1 MHGAW
6 CTRRRPV
13 VRRPPHHRRCTHVH
27 EDIRRRAWGD
37 SITGMGSLS
46 RHHTHL
52 QVQRALGARQ
62 VAVLRLARREVEVR
76 RMGSKRL
83 EGADLALRQ

>member
-1 MHGAW
+1 
-6 CTRRRPV
+6 
-13 VRRPPHHRRCTHVH
+13 
-27 EDIRRRAWGD
+27 
-37 SITGMGSLS
+37 MGSLS